1 MEYVLYGLNNQKCCP
16 NRSMSAN
23 KLYSTNQC
31 IVTMSFLPIINT
43 SPHLSPLSLL
53 LLCLLSPLTGAQT
66 KDAGL
71 LGGSDEV
78 DPVVVS
84 ATNCKNLATESTRFT
99 GLVVVGLLWKR
110 RRLILAAG
118 QSTVGQRVG
127 CFGSAVY
134 MGVWAMI

>member
-1 MEYVLYGLNNQKCCP
+1 MDYVLYGLNNQKCCP

-31 IVTMSFLPIINT
+31 IVTTLFSQSLRRL
-43 SPHLSPLSLL
+43 SSPLSSLPSFTMSA
-53 LLCLLSPLTGAQT
+53 LSSFRSTDQRCWVARWRRR
-66 KDAGL
+66 
-71 LGGSDEV
+71 GGSGGGFDCELQ
-78 DPVVVS
+78 
-84 ATNCKNLATESTRFT
+84 NLATESTRFT

>member
-16 NRSMSAN
+16 NRSISAN
-23 KLYSTNQC
+23 RLYSTNQC
-31 IVTMSFLPIINT
+31 IVISFLPIIKT
-43 SPHLSPLSLL
+43 SLSSVLSLL
-53 LLCLLSPLTGAQT
+53 LLCLLSPLSGAQT

-78 DPVVVS
+78 DPMVVS
-84 ATNCKNLATESTRFT
+84 TTNCKNLATESTRFT

-118 QSTVGQRVG
+118 
-127 CFGSAVY
+127 
-134 MGVWAMI
+134 

>member
-31 IVTMSFLPIINT
+31 IVTSLFSQSLK
-43 SPHLSPLSLL
+43 HLSSPQSFLSLL

-84 ATNCKNLATESTRFT
+84 TTNCKNLATESTRFT

-118 QSTVGQRVG
+118 
-127 CFGSAVY
+127 
-134 MGVWAMI
+134 